1 MCTSPPPVVKSSAT
15 QGQGGSAAP
24 MELKAWLEQQSL
36 DAETVRS
43 QLELI
48 GVDELSELLTLRP
61 EEVEELDVSLQ
72 DKHTLVSAIGSSL
85 DLLVWLHDW
94 GLSGLNAQ
102 IDELGVETPEDLL
115 DLSPDEID
123 ALQAKLV
130 EKLQLSKAIAHLDS
144 EHAALAE
151 RRALLRQKREAT
163 DAAMMPPPP
172 APASP
177 CKRPPADSGA
187 RRDQARACHEPL
199 GSPARALLPSAPHS
213 WSGENAETDGPK
225 TWSGMSSVAA
235 SGGLSAGMFG
245 LTSVAGAQRKSCIG
259 GSRPP
264 SAAKAMSSVKPSLG
278 KTIGKR
284 RGADKRAGGR
294 RNSPPR
300 KGFSHIFQQVVDV
313 RTLRT
318 VECPF

>member
-102 IDELGVETPEDLL
+102 
-115 DLSPDEID
+115 
-123 ALQAKLV
+123 
-130 EKLQLSKAIAHLDS
+130 
-144 EHAALAE
+144 
-151 RRALLRQKREAT
+151 
-163 DAAMMPPPP
+163 
-172 APASP
+172 
-177 CKRPPADSGA
+177 
-187 RRDQARACHEPL
+187 
-199 GSPARALLPSAPHS
+199 
-213 WSGENAETDGPK
+213 
-225 TWSGMSSVAA
+225 
-235 SGGLSAGMFG
+235 
-245 LTSVAGAQRKSCIG
+245 
-259 GSRPP
+259 
-264 SAAKAMSSVKPSLG
+264 
-278 KTIGKR
+278 
-284 RGADKRAGGR
+284 
-294 RNSPPR
+294 
-300 KGFSHIFQQVVDV
+300 
-313 RTLRT
+313 
-318 VECPF
+318 